1 MKFRSGFIAI
11 IGRPNVGKSTLLNA
25 ILGEKVAITSDRP
38 QTTRNRMRG
47 IKNLENSQIVFIDT
61 PGLHGKEGLM
71 NAYMVKEALA
81 SLSEIDGVLF
91 MVEANR
97 HSNKEK
103 SKERDKDEALIID
116 NLERVKAPVCLVI
129 NKIDMISKDA
139 LLPIIEDYSKRF
151 SFKEVVPISATKG
164 INIDELLNS
173 IEKLLP
179 EGPRYFPDDI
189 ITDTLERTLAAEII
203 REKAFRYTSQE
214 IPYSIAV
221 VIEEFKEKPKKNLV
235 AIKAV
240 INVERDSQKGIVIGK
255 GGKML
260 KTIGKAAREDME
272 RLLGVKV
279 FLELFVKVKKDWTK
293 NRSALKEFGYDS

>member
-25 ILGEKVAITSDRP
+25 ILGEKVAITSERP
-38 QTTRNRMRG
+38 QTTRSRMRG
-47 IKNLENSQIVFIDT
+47 VKNLDASQIVFIDT

-71 NAYMVKEALA
+71 NAFMVKEALS
-81 SLSEIDGVLF
+81 SLGNVDGVLF

-103 SKERDKDEALIID
+103 SKERDKDEALIVE
-116 NLERVKAPVCLVI
+116 NLKRTAAPVLLVI
-129 NKIDMISKDA
+129 NKIDMINKDE
-139 LLPIIEDYSKRF
+139 LLPIIDDYSARF
-151 SFKEVVPISATKG
+151 AFKEVVPISATKG
-164 INIDELLNS
+164 INVDELVGV

-179 EGPRYFPDDI
+179 EGPKFFPDDI
-189 ITDTLERTLAAEII
+189 LTDTLERTLVAEII
-203 REKAFRYTSQE
+203 REKAFRFTSQE

-221 VIEEFKEKPKKNLV
+221 VIEEFKEKPKKKLI
-235 AIKAV
+235 AIKAT

-279 FLELFVKVKKDWTK
+279 FLELFVRVSKDWTRNK
-293 NRSALKEFGYDS
+293 SALKEFGYD